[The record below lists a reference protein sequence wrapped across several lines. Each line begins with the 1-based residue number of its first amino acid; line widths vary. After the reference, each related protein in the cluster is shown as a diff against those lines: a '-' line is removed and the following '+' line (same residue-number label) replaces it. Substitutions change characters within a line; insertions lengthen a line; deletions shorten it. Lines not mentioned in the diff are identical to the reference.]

1 MSFRQ
6 RLMLY
11 TALAIAVTVAG
22 ASLAVWVVAKHEL
35 YAQLDQTLV
44 VQAQSGGRGPFGG
57 GASNWT
63 ETIHADGDRTGQL
76 AIPVTKRALE
86 VANGTNRHYYY
97 VNTTI
102 AKIRWRQV
110 VLPIA
115 GPGGGAVISIYPL
128 APTAHALARIRFWIL
143 LVGGI
148 GIALAAALAA
158 LVATA
163 ALKPVRRLTTAAENV
178 TATGDLSERVAVTG
192 HDELGRLGARFNA
205 MLAALEESVG
215 RQRRLVADASH
226 ELRTPLTSTR
236 TNIDLLREGRLPPEE
251 AKRALDEASVELAAL
266 TTLVS
271 DLVELARGEERKL
284 RVEDVQLDDLVA
296 GAVERARSR
305 APEATF
311 VTSLSPTVVH
321 ADPVLRRTRRAE
333 PAGQRREVQPRRRAD
348 RGHGPRRRGRRRRP
362 RPRRGRGGC
371 RADLRPVLP
380 LGSGPLEARGGPRAG
395 DRARGRAGARRRR
408 DGRELGQRS
417 ELPAQPAGRRL
428 ARFEGAATRVPPPR
442 FETSPFHHTAAAG
455 CGQAGPG

>member
-63 ETIHADGDRTGQL
+63 TTIHADGDRTGQP

-102 AKIRWRQV
+102 AKIRWREV

-128 APTAHALARIRFWIL
+128 APTAHALARIRLWIL

-163 ALKPVRRLTTAAENV
+163 ALKPVRRLTAAAENV

-192 HDELGRLGARFNA
+192 NDELGRLGARFNA

-296 GAVERARSR
+296 GAVERARAR

-311 VTSLSPTVVH
+311 VTSFSPTVVH
-321 ADPVLRRTRRAE
+321 ADPVLVERAVLNLLDNAVKYS
-333 PAGQRREVQPRRRAD
+333 PAGAPIEVTVREGEVVVAD
-348 RGHGPRRRGRRRRP
+348 HGPGVAEEDAARIFDRFYRSAAARSKPGAGLGLAIVREAARAH
-362 RPRRGRGGC
+362 GGD
-371 RADLRPVLP
+371 ATVE
-380 LGSGPLEARGGPRAG
+380 SSAS
-395 DRARGRAGARRRR
+395 GARFR
-408 DGRELGQRS
+408 LS
-417 ELPAQPAGRRL
+417 LPAA
-428 ARFEGAATRVPPPR
+428 V
-442 FETSPFHHTAAAG
+442 
-455 CGQAGPG
+455 